1 MDSRE
6 KIMQAGDKNPCQ
18 AMISALFNDEYA
30 DAWFQ
35 LNKLCESI
43 FQEAYQNA
51 LKEQCYEHLREKYC
65 RVEFL
70 NAFAWYSTPCHI
82 IEFRFKGYPAEEAEW
97 EENGLDNIYSRGP
110 VTDTFKMYEYEL
122 VDYIK

>member
-43 FQEAYQNA
+43 FQDAYKNT
-51 LKEQCYEHLREKYC
+51 LKNN
-65 RVEFL
+65 V
-70 NAFAWYSTPCHI
+70 T
-82 IEFRFKGYPAEEAEW
+82 
-97 EENGLDNIYSRGP
+97 NIYVRNI
-110 VTDTFKMYEYEL
+110 VE
-122 VDYIK
+122 